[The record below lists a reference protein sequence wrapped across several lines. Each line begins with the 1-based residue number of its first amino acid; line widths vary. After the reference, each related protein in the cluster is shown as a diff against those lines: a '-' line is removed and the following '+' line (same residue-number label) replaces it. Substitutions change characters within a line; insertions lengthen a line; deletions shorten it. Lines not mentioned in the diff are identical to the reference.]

1 MAEEFVNGF
10 VHQNDIAVITR
21 NPLKGDSGSM
31 YRNTFTSGDFGSMPA
46 SDGEKKTKIWIIL
59 VVVVGLIC
67 LGIHIFLKVKG
78 GGEDRSGYG
87 MELKEVDNF

>member
-46 SDGEKKTKIWIIL
+46 KS
-59 VVVVGLIC
+59 
-67 LGIHIFLKVKG
+67 KG